1 MTNLQEGV
9 KPASDQARTALLLGL
24 PIGAGLLLAGLV
36 VLGGVWQPWSKIRQD
51 QIRLDELRA
60 MEQRLPLLRQQ
71 QLQQLADAEKV
82 KAQQTGLLQLIAGS
96 GGISTVLAQLNR
108 EASAAGVQ
116 LNLFEPSA
124 GAAGAITDPK
134 AAKGAKPA
142 PPPAAGA
149 EAEPPPPKDPLESQ
163 GLTKSTTLL
172 SARGRFPNLLDF
184 QRRLERLGL
193 LVVQSDL
200 NLTTDEVKPDTPPPL
215 TELKLNLSLY
225 TKEPVAAPKTAAAA
239 PGAPAQTAP

>member
-9 KPASDQARTALLLGL
+9 KPPSELARTALLLGL

-36 VLGGVWQPWSKIRQD
+36 VVGGVWQPWNKLRQD
-51 QIRLDELRA
+51 QIRLDDLRT
-60 MEQRLPLLRQQ
+60 MEQGLPLLR
-71 QLQQLADAEKV
+71 LQRLRQIEMGEKV
-82 KAQQTGLLQLIAGS
+82 KTQQKDLLQLIAGS
-96 GGISTVLAQLNR
+96 GDISTVLAQLNR
-108 EASAAGVQ
+108 EAIAAGIQ

-124 GAAGAITDPK
+124 GAAAATTDPK
-134 AAKGAKPA
+134 ASKGATPAA
-142 PPPAAGA
+142 PPPAEGQ
-149 EAEPPPPKDPLESQ
+149 PPPPKDPLETQ
-163 GLTKSTTLL
+163 GLIKSTTLL

-200 NLTTDEVKPDTPPPL
+200 TLTSDEVKADAPPPL

-225 TKEPVAAPKTAAAA
+225 SKARAQ
-239 PGAPAQTAP
+239 PAR

>member
-9 KPASDQARTALLLGL
+9 KPQSELGRTALLLGL
-24 PIGAGLLLAGLV
+24 PIGAGVLLTALV
-36 VLGGVWQPWSKIRQD
+36 VVGGVWQPWNKVRQD
-51 QIRLDELRA
+51 QIRVDELRA

-71 QLQQLADAEKV
+71 RLQQLTEADKV
-82 KAQQTGLLQLIAGS
+82 KGQQNDLLLLIAGR
-96 GGISTVLAQLNR
+96 GEVTTVLAQLNR
-108 EASAAGVQ
+108 EANAAGIQ
-116 LNLFEPSA
+116 MNLFEP
-124 GAAGAITDPK
+124 GAAPVDPN
-134 AAKGAKPA
+134 AAKGAKPGTP
-142 PPPAAGA
+142 PPPAQGA
-149 EAEPPPPKDPLESQ
+149 QGQPPPPPKDPLEAQ

-200 NLTTDEVKPDTPPPL
+200 NLTTDEVKADAPPPL

-225 TKEPVAAPKTAAAA
+225 SKAEAPAAKPAAP
-239 PGAPAQTAP
+239 APAQASP

>member
-9 KPASDQARTALLLGL
+9 KPPSELARTALLLGL

-36 VLGGVWQPWSKIRQD
+36 VVVGVWQPWSKLRQD
-51 QIRLDELRA
+51 QIRLDDLRA
-60 MEQRLPLLRQQ
+60 MEQRLPLLR
-71 QLQQLADAEKV
+71 LQRLRQIEAGEKV
-82 KAQQTGLLQLIAGS
+82 KSQQKDLLQLIAGS
-96 GGISTVLAQLNR
+96 GDISTVLAQLNR

-124 GAAGAITDPK
+124 GGAAVSTDPK
-134 AAKGAKPA
+134 AAKGVKPAA
-142 PPPAAGA
+142 PPPPA
-149 EAEPPPPKDPLESQ
+149 EGQPPPPNDPLEAQ
-163 GLTKSTTLL
+163 GLTKNTILL
-172 SARGRFPNLLDF
+172 SARGRFPNLLDL

-200 NLTTDEVKPDTPPPL
+200 ALTTDEVKADAPPPL

-225 TKEPVAAPKTAAAA
+225 SKARVQPD
-239 PGAPAQTAP
+239 Q

>member
-1 MTNLQEGV
+1 MTNLQEGI
-9 KPASDQARTALLLGL
+9 KPPSELARTALLLGL

-36 VLGGVWQPWSKIRQD
+36 VVGGVWQPWSKLRQD
-51 QIRLDELRA
+51 QIRLDDLRA
-60 MEQRLPLLRQQ
+60 MEQRLPLLR
-71 QLQQLADAEKV
+71 LQRLRQIEAGEKV
-82 KAQQTGLLQLIAGS
+82 KTQQKDLLQLIAGS
-96 GGISTVLAQLNR
+96 GDISTVLAQLNR
-108 EASAAGVQ
+108 EASAAGIQ

-124 GAAGAITDPK
+124 GAAATNTDPK
-134 AAKGAKPA
+134 AAKPAA
-142 PPPAAGA
+142 PPPPA
-149 EAEPPPPKDPLESQ
+149 EGQPPPPKDPLESQ

-200 NLTTDEVKPDTPPPL
+200 NLTTDDVKPDAPPPL

-225 TKEPVAAPKTAAAA
+225 SKEPVATPKTAAAA
-239 PGAPAQTAP
+239 PGAPAQPAL